1 MTELAA
7 ILQIHPAYLRE
18 LLQLPDG
25 ATLDRIEVPHD
36 RAGLLELRI
45 RGAGWPTVPGEMLTR
60 TTGTVT
66 VLRDAEGRE
75 VARTVDWGLPRQ
87 TATPAKAE
95 PLTLTAADVIE
106 GLAQDLYEAET
117 VDGEWPEGTQ
127 TDQVEYR
134 RLIKLAGDLR
144 ALHP

>member
-1 MTELAA
+1 MERAA
-7 ILQIHPAYLRE
+7 ILQIHPAELRE

-36 RAGLLELRI
+36 RAGLLEMRI

-60 TTGTVT
+60 TRGTVT
-66 VLRDAEGRE
+66 ALRDADGRV
-75 VARTVDWGLPRQ
+75 VARTVDWYLPRPSP
-87 TATPAKAE
+87 TE
-95 PLTLTAADVIE
+95 PLTAADVIE

-127 TDQVEYR
+127 ADQVEYR
-134 RLIKLAGDLR
+134 RLIKLADDLR
-144 ALHP
+144 AQQA